1 MSERIPKDFID
12 DLIER
17 ADISEVIGRSLE
29 LKNAGN
35 EYRAI
40 CPFHRDTKPSLTIV
54 PQKGFYHCFV
64 CKANGTALGFLM
76 AHEHLT
82 FVEAIEEL
90 AKIVGVPVRKTKED
104 RVVNKRNND
113 LKSLLSRV
121 SKHYE
126 KNLKE
131 STIAIEYFK
140 NRGIDGK
147 TARHYALG
155 FAKKSYDDILKNFG
169 KTDEDRK
176 QLLDCGLLTAKNDGG
191 YCDKFRNRVMFPI
204 RNNRGEIVGFGGR
217 VISRVIKDNEPKYLN
232 SPGTV
237 LFKKGELLYGLFESK
252 KSIAERKSAVIV
264 EGYTDVIGLYQ
275 FGVGNS
281 LATLGTATTQN
292 HINKV
297 FRISDQII
305 FCFDGDDA
313 GKKAAEKA
321 MKLCLPL
328 VRKNKEAYFLILED
342 EDPDEFIRQHGHE
355 QFEAR
360 LATAQSTDE
369 FLIDICNKTSDI
381 TSVKGKANAIENAM
395 AMVNTI
401 QDGIYKDLMIEK
413 VASEYGSTSEKLEKE
428 MKKLKDGQKNTDK
441 APRTDAQ
448 RNKAAY
454 LKKRPTL
461 ISQAIRILLHKPE
474 LGKII
479 DLNNQFKYLDQEC
492 TPKQKTGV
500 SILREIIK
508 LIHTRDSIKPAT
520 IIEHFH
526 DQKFHHRYLSQLA
539 MDDGLINEDE
549 MLSEFN
555 DITQRL
561 NIQDIKQEM
570 TILIEQAKNKS
581 LNDQDASRLKE
592 LSKNIK

>member
-1 MSERIPKDFID
+1 MSERIPQDFID

-40 CPFHRDTKPSLTIV
+40 CPFHNDTKPSLTIV

-64 CKANGTALGFLM
+64 CEANGTALGFLM
-76 AHEHLT
+76 NYERLS
-82 FVEAIEEL
+82 FVEAIKEL
-90 AKIVGVPVRKTKED
+90 AKMVGVTVPKTKED
-104 RVVNKRNND
+104 RVVSKEKKD
-113 LKSLLSRV
+113 LKSLLSQV

-147 TARHYALG
+147 TARLYALG
-155 FAKKSYDDILKNFG
+155 FAKKSYDDILKKFG
-169 KTDEDRK
+169 KTEKDKK
-176 QLLDCGLLTAKNDGG
+176 QLLACGLLTEKDNGG
-191 YCDKFRNRVMFPI
+191 YVDKFRNRVMFPI
-204 RNNRGEIVGFGGR
+204 RNNRGEVVGFGGR
-217 VISRVIKDNEPKYLN
+217 IISRVIKDNEPKYLN
-232 SPGTV
+232 SPGTA

-252 KSIAERKSAVIV
+252 KSIAERKSAIIV

-281 LATLGTATTQN
+281 LATLGTATTEN

-313 GKKAAEKA
+313 GRKAAEKA

-342 EDPDEFIRQHGHE
+342 EDPDEFIRQHGHQE
-355 QFEAR
+355 FEAR
-360 LATAQSTDE
+360 LATAKSTDE
-369 FLIDICNKTSDI
+369 FLITICNQNSDI
-381 TSVKGKANAIENAM
+381 NSVKGKANAVENAM
-395 AMVNTI
+395 ALVDTI

-413 VASEYGSTSEKLEKE
+413 IALEYNLALEKVAKYAPS
-428 MKKLKDGQKNTDK
+428 KKITKKVSRTDGQRKK
-441 APRTDAQ
+441 R
-448 RNKAAY
+448 AY
-454 LKKRPTL
+454 LKNRPSL
-461 ISQAIRILLHKPE
+461 INQAIRILLHKPE
-474 LGKII
+474 LGKMI
-479 DLNNQFKYLDQEC
+479 DLNNQFKHLDQ
-492 TPKQKTGV
+492 KGIGV
-500 SILREIIK
+500 LREIIQ
-508 LIHTRDSIKPAT
+508 LIHTKDSIKLAT
-520 IIEHFH
+520 IIEHFQ
-526 DQKFHHRYLSQLA
+526 DQKLQRYLSQLA
-539 MDDGLINEDE
+539 MGDGLINKDE

-561 NIQDIKQEM
+561 NAQDLRKELA
-570 TILIEQAKNKS
+570 ILIERAKSKS
-581 LNDQDASRLKE
+581 LNEEDTKRLKA

>member
-1 MSERIPKDFID
+1 MSERIPQDFID

-40 CPFHRDTKPSLTIV
+40 CPFHNDTKPSLTIV

-64 CKANGTALGFLM
+64 CEANGTALGFLM
-76 AHEHLT
+76 NYERLS
-82 FVEAIEEL
+82 FVEAIKEL
-90 AKIVGVPVRKTKED
+90 AKMVGVTVPKTKED
-104 RVVNKRNND
+104 RVVSKEKKD
-113 LKSLLSRV
+113 LKSLLSQV

-147 TARHYALG
+147 TARLYALG
-155 FAKKSYDDILKNFG
+155 FAKKSYDDILKKFG
-169 KTDEDRK
+169 KTEKDKK
-176 QLLDCGLLTAKNDGG
+176 QLLACGLLIKKDGG
-191 YCDKFRNRVMFPI
+191 GYYDRFRNRVMFPI
-204 RNNRGEIVGFGGR
+204 RNNRGEVVGFGGR
-217 VISRVIKDNEPKYLN
+217 VITDEEPKYLN
-232 SPGTV
+232 SPETT

-281 LATLGTATTQN
+281 LATLGTATTGN
-292 HINKV
+292 HINKI

-313 GKKAAEKA
+313 GRKAAEKA

-342 EDPDEFIRQHGHE
+342 EDPDEFIRKHGHK

-360 LATAQSTDE
+360 LATAKSTDE
-369 FLIDICNKTSDI
+369 FLISICNENSDI

-395 AMVNTI
+395 ALINTI
-401 QDGIYKDLMIEK
+401 QDGIYKDLMVEK
-413 VASEYGSTSEKLEKE
+413 IASEYNLSLEKLVTYAPSEKITRKAIRT
-428 MKKLKDGQKNTDK
+428 NT
-441 APRTDAQ
+441 Q
-448 RNKAAY
+448 RNKPAY
-454 LKKRPTL
+454 LKNRPSL
-461 ISQAIRILLHKPE
+461 INQAIRILLHKPE
-474 LGKII
+474 LGKMI
-479 DLNNQFKYLDQEC
+479 DLNNQFKHLDQ
-492 TPKQKTGV
+492 KGINVLK
-500 SILREIIK
+500 EIIQ
-508 LIHTRDSIKPAT
+508 LIHAKDSIKLAT
-520 IIEHFH
+520 IIEHFQ
-526 DQKFHHRYLSQLA
+526 DQKLQRYLSQLA
-539 MDDGLINEDE
+539 MDEGLINKNE

-561 NIQDIKQEM
+561 NIQDLRKEM

-581 LNDQDASRLKE
+581 LNDQDTSRLKE

>member
-1 MSERIPKDFID
+1 MSERIPQDFID

-40 CPFHRDTKPSLTIV
+40 CPFHKDTKPSLTIV

-64 CKANGTALGFLM
+64 CDANGTALGFLM
-76 AHEHLT
+76 NYQNLS
-82 FVEAIEEL
+82 FVEAIKEL
-90 AKIVGVPVRKTKED
+90 AKMVGVAVPKTKED
-104 RVVNKRNND
+104 RVASKEKND
-113 LKSLLSRV
+113 LKSLLSQV

-126 KNLKE
+126 KNLKN

-147 TARHYALG
+147 TATQYALG
-155 FAKKSYDDILKNFG
+155 FAQDSWDDVLNRFG
-169 KTDEDRK
+169 KTEKDKK
-176 QLLDCGLLTAKNDGG
+176 QLLACGLLTEKDNGG
-191 YCDKFRNRVMFPI
+191 YFDKFRNRLMFPI
-204 RNNRGEIVGFGGR
+204 RNNRGEVLGFGGR
-217 VISRVIKDNEPKYLN
+217 VIARTIKDNEPKYLN

-252 KSIAERKSAVIV
+252 KNIAERKSAVIV

-281 LATLGTATTQN
+281 LATLGTATTEN

-305 FCFDGDDA
+305 FCFDGDNA
-313 GKKAAEKA
+313 GRKAAEKA

-342 EDPDEFIRQHGHE
+342 KDPDEFIREHGHQE
-355 QFEAR
+355 FEAR
-360 LATAQSTDE
+360 LATAESTDE
-369 FLIDICNKTSDI
+369 FLINICNQNSDI
-381 TSVKGKANAIENAM
+381 NTVKGKANAVENAM
-395 AMVNTI
+395 TLVNTI

-413 VASEYGSTSEKLEKE
+413 IALEYNVTIEKLVKYAPSKKITKKISRTFNQKEK
-428 MKKLKDGQKNTDK
+428 
-441 APRTDAQ
+441 R
-448 RNKAAY
+448 AY
-454 LKKRPTL
+454 LKNRPSL
-461 ISQAIRILLHKPE
+461 INQAIRILLHKPE
-474 LGKII
+474 LGKIV
-479 DLNNQFKYLDQEC
+479 DLNNQFKHLDQ
-492 TPKQKTGV
+492 KGINV
-500 SILREIIK
+500 LREIIQ
-508 LIHTRDSIKPAT
+508 LIHTKDSIKLAT
-520 IIEHFH
+520 IIEHFQ
-526 DQKFHHRYLSQLA
+526 DQKLQRYLSQLA
-539 MDDGLINEDE
+539 MDEGLIDKDE

-561 NIQDIKQEM
+561 NTQDQRKEL
-570 TILIEQAKNKS
+570 TLLIERAKNKS
-581 LNDQDASRLKE
+581 LNDQDAKRLKE